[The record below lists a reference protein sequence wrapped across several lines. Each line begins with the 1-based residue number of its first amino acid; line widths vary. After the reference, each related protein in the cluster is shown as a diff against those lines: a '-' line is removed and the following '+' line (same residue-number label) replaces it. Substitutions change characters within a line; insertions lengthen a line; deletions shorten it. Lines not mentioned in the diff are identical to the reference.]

1 MTEIPEHLLKRAQ
14 AAAQFAKSEIISSGV
29 KGDKK
34 VEIDKDNMNIS
45 HRGSKGMMCS
55 ASIDFPSEFLLE
67 TDIECL
73 ITIKNSF
80 GKQCTGSKMWKGI

>member
-1 MTEIPEHLLKRAQ
+1 M
-14 AAAQFAKSEIISSGV
+14 S
-29 KGDKK
+29 
-34 VEIDKDNMNIS
+34 IS
-45 HRGSKGMMCS
+45 HRGSKGMICS